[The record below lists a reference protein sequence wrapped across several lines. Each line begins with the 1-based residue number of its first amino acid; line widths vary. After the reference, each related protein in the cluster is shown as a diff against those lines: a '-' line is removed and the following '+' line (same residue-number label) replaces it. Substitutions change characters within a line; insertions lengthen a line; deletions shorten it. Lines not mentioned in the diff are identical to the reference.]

1 MTEYRLTP
9 QARSESTDPLLEIQN
24 EQLRSRVARIRQER
38 AVGMETEARQ
48 ERVEGEAEL
57 AGAEATRAEA
67 QTKRIKAET
76 EGLLSAHEA
85 VQSVP
90 PDQLYA
96 DVQSALVGQGYPV
109 DSARIIAK
117 RIAYTSKPAGGEETS
132 IIEGTLKDVFTDWVK
147 KKLQEKEG
155 GEAQEQPE
163 TASDRVNKLL
173 WTDFEGYAK
182 RRLGLVPP
190 SDAAEAEGATPRRPL
205 SLAEML
211 RQKKEE
217 DAAIKDFFTP
227 LTAQRREE
235 SLVSFD
241 AEDLPK
247 NVPSS
252 MAVEMYREVLLDR
265 RERERIKMEHDSQE
279 RRTNVIET
287 IGKQVAGGFKQISRN
302 LRTMEVEE
310 ATGSAGGEGVE
321 VTAVCPKCQQKSV
334 PVFGRKPGDVVACP
348 LCSTE
353 FKIGDAP

>member
-1 MTEYRLTP
+1 
-9 QARSESTDPLLEIQN
+9 
-24 EQLRSRVARIRQER
+24 
-38 AVGMETEARQ
+38 MEAEARR
-48 ERVEGEAEL
+48 ERVEGEAQL

-76 EGLLSAHEA
+76 EGLLSAQEA
-85 VQSVP
+85 AQSVP

-173 WTDFEGYAK
+173 WADFEGYAK

-190 SDAAEAEGATPRRPL
+190 SDAAEAEGATPKRTL

-217 DAAIKDFFTP
+217 DAAIKEFFSPQT
-227 LTAQRREE
+227 TQRREE
-235 SLVSFD
+235 SLISFD

-252 MAVEMYREVLLDR
+252 MAVDFYREVLTDR
-265 RERERIKMEHDSQE
+265 RERERIKLEHDTQE
-279 RRTNVIET
+279 RRTGVIET
-287 IGKQVAGGFKQISRN
+287 IGKQVTGSFKQIARN
-302 LRTMEVEE
+302 LREMEVEGT
-310 ATGSAGGEGVE
+310 AGSDGVE
-321 VTAVCPKCQQKSV
+321 VTAVCPKCQKRCV
-334 PVFGRKPGDVVACP
+334 PVFGRKAGDVVACP

-353 FKIGDAP
+353 FKIGEAP